1 MSKQTTELR
10 SDFADLAAQIV
21 VAYVANNSVPVS
33 ELPKLIRSVHGA
45 VAGLA
50 STTPHSAAA
59 SVDASERPT
68 AAQIRNSLRTDDI
81 LSFIDGKPYKTLKRH
96 LTAHGLDPRSYR
108 ERYGLPA
115 DYPMVAPSYAERR
128 SALARA
134 IGLGRPGAMAENAS
148 RERRE
153 VA

>member
-1 MSKQTTELR
+1 MSIQITELR
-10 SDFADLAAQIV
+10 SNFIDLAAEIV

-33 ELPKLIRSVHGA
+33 ELPRLIRSVHGA

-50 STTPHSAAA
+50 STAPYSAPT
-59 SVDASERPT
+59 SVDRPERPT
-68 AAQIRNSLRTDDI
+68 AAQIRKSLRTQDI

-108 ERYGLPA
+108 ERYGLPT